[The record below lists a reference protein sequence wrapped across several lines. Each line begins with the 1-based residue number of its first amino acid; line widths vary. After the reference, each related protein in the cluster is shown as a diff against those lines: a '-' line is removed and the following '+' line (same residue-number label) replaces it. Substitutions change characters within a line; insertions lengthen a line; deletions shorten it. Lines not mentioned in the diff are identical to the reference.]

1 MLRDLLID
9 KELFETL
16 REKSLESDEGG
27 MNTTEEVELLEKA
40 VFNRLKKKRSVKNYK
55 KLGVSKGDLKEI
67 IQLADIISLDAM
79 GGPSNYELAKEHQEW
94 CLICG
99 RCCKESESIFIHK
112 DELNLLL
119 TFNPE
124 LENGIIHNKL
134 YPEHFEL
141 KDIRPCKFMD
151 KETHKCEIYDSR
163 PQVCRSYPLVLIESN
178 GKAKNIINIRY
189 KCNYTINLIL
199 EKSMILFDEAIRRL
213 EEKK

>member
-1 MLRDLLID
+1 MLRDFLID

-16 REKSLESDEGG
+16 RKKFLESDEGG
-27 MNTTEEVELLEKA
+27 VDTTEEVELLEKA
-40 VFNRLKKKRSVKNYK
+40 VFNRLKKKRSVKKYK

-67 IQLADIISLDAM
+67 IELADVLSLDAI

-94 CLICG
+94 CTICG
-99 RCCKESESIFIHK
+99 RCCRESESIFIHK

-124 LENGIIHNKL
+124 LEKGIIRNKL

-141 KDIRPCKFMD
+141 KNIQPCKFID
-151 KETHKCEIYDSR
+151 PETNRCGIYNSR
-163 PQVCRSYPLVLIESN
+163 PQVCRSYPLVLIDSN
-178 GKAKNIINIRY
+178 GKAKNIINLRSS
-189 KCNYTINLIL
+189 CNYSVQLIL

-213 EEKK
+213 EAEN